1 MRMLSRNLQNL
12 IKLRTFCSS
21 NKKIFDW
28 KEIKYKTKV
37 PQQTVKSQFS
47 EKTERIK
54 ITEDEIFLLE
64 KLSLVD
70 LERKYVNYRLLLIK
84 LTNVVH

>member
-1 MRMLSRNLQNL
+1 MLGRNLQNL

-54 ITEDEIFLLE
+54 ITENEIFLLE

-70 LERKYVNYRLLLIK
+70 LERKYVNY
-84 LTNVVH
+84 

>member
-1 MRMLSRNLQNL
+1 MLRTNLQNL
-12 IKLRTFCSS
+12 IKLRVFCSS
-21 NKKIFDW
+21 SKKSFDW
-28 KEIKYKTKV
+28 KDLKFKTKV

-47 EKTERIK
+47 EKTEKIK

-70 LERKYVNYRLLLIK
+70 LERK
-84 LTNVVH
+84 